1 MPTVSN
7 PEPTLLVLDAQS
19 VWLRAVERIAADA
32 GFATTTTSS
41 EGEALKLLERG
52 GFHVFMLAVDGDGES
67 RSWRQLLSRS
77 KKLAPNARFILVGD
91 DEDEQFVCR
100 AHEAGVDAYL
110 TRRVEPQ
117 DLIFAIRQVLAPAMY
132 LVWPFVGSRR
142 WSENGAPRPCG
153 LTRRESEALDLIGKG
168 RSNAEIA
175 KELGITEQTVKGH
188 LWRLYRKLGVSNRT
202 AAARWTEEAGH
213 NVEATA
219 RAEGGE
225 DLSTR
230 PSHPVEA
237 AR

>member
-1 MPTVSN
+1 
-7 PEPTLLVLDAQS
+7 
-19 VWLRAVERIAADA
+19 
-32 GFATTTTSS
+32 
-41 EGEALKLLERG
+41 
-52 GFHVFMLAVDGDGES
+52 
-67 RSWRQLLSRS
+67 
-77 KKLAPNARFILVGD
+77 
-91 DEDEQFVCR
+91 
-100 AHEAGVDAYL
+100 
-110 TRRVEPQ
+110 
-117 DLIFAIRQVLAPAMY
+117 MY

-202 AAARWTEEAGH
+202 AAARWTEEAGR

-219 RAEGGE
+219 RAEGGG